1 MTTWSIIG
9 LIVLVVMIAL
19 GMPIWLSMTT
29 GSVIILMGLGTNGIS
44 ITTQLYSGVDSF
56 TLMAIPFFLFA
67 GNIMAFGGSAPYIFN
82 FMNSL
87 VGNKRAGIPIATILT
102 SMLYAAITGSVA
114 ATLAGVTSICLP
126 NMRKAGYS
134 DKFSSGVMCSASTMG
149 VMIPP
154 SMLMIIYGSLAQ
166 QNVGTLF
173 ISGIIPGILCGV
185 LLMIVAFIKSPKLQD
200 LGVTFP
206 AETFTLKNKGIT
218 FVKAIPAIGMPVI
231 VLGSIYAGIM
241 TPTEAGALSC
251 VYGLLVSIFIYRALK
266 KDNMSKIVRSTADS
280 TSMVF
285 LMNAGAALFNIP
297 LARLGVPQAFAN
309 MIAQLGLSGTS
320 LVIVVVLVFLVMGC
334 FMDSMPIM
342 YLVLPIVLPA
352 LKAAGINLIYFNVI
366 TILCMQMGMI
376 TPPFGSGMYL
386 TARFLDVPAAEV
398 IKEIMPYLLV
408 MIALVF
414 VLIFCPWLSLCL
426 V

>member
-1 MTTWSIIG
+1 MTMWSIIG
-9 LIVLVVMIAL
+9 LVVLIAMIAL

-29 GSVIILMGLGTNGIS
+29 GSIIILLGLGTSGIS
-44 ITTQLYSGVDSF
+44 VTTQLYSGVDSL
-56 TLMAIPFFLFA
+56 TLLAIPFFLFA
-67 GNIMAFGGSAPYIFN
+67 GNIMAYGGSAPYIFN

-87 VGNKRAGIPIATILT
+87 IGNKRAGIPVATILT
-102 SMLYAAITGSVA
+102 AMLYAAITGSVA

-134 DKFSSGVMCSASTMG
+134 DKFSSGVMCAASTMG

-173 ISGIIPGILCGV
+173 VSGIIPGLLCGV
-185 LLMIVAFIKSPKLQD
+185 LLIVVAFIKSPKLHE
-200 LGVTFP
+200 LGVSFP
-206 AETFTLKNKGIT
+206 AETFSLKNKAIS
-218 FVKAIPAIGMPVI
+218 FVKALPAIGMPVI
-231 VLGSIYAGIM
+231 VLGSIYAGVM
-241 TPTEAGALSC
+241 TPTEAGAMSC
-251 VYGLLVSIFIYRALK
+251 VYGLIVSVFVYRALK
-266 KDNMSKIVRSTADS
+266 KDNMSTIVRSTADS

-297 LARLGVPQAFAN
+297 LARLGVPQAFAHL
-309 MIAQLGLSGTS
+309 IERTGLSGVA
-320 LVIVVVLVFLVMGC
+320 LVIVVVLIFLALGC

-352 LKAAGINLIYFNVI
+352 LNQAGINLVYFNVI
-366 TILCMQMGMI
+366 TILCMQIGMI

-386 TARFLDVPAAEV
+386 TARFLGVPAKDVIHEV
-398 IKEIMPYLLV
+398 MPYLIV

-414 VLIFCPWLSLCL
+414 LLIFCPWISLCL